1 MRFPEITSLAILV
14 MSAITTIWLAL
25 VFTSPYMVP
34 SGTLTDLS
42 GRVGYVDNADAFS
55 ELDPLPRV
63 VYRIGDSQCH
73 QIVER
78 SYFLNGNQMP
88 FCARDL
94 GLFIGLASASFF
106 ALYVRLAIN
115 PLLLLA
121 GLVPIGIDGGLQIM
135 TSYESVNAL
144 RLATG
149 IAAGATLA
157 LLLAVFLLAFRDE
170 EKESSSDAESGEG
183 TRVCGK
189 S

>member
-1 MRFPEITSLAILV
+1 MRFPEITSLAILA
-14 MSAITTIWLAL
+14 MSAFTTTWLVL
-25 VFTSPYMVP
+25 VVISPYMVP

-42 GRVGYVDNADAFS
+42 GRVGYVDNAEAFS
-55 ELDPLPRV
+55 ELDPLPRI

-94 GLFIGLASASFF
+94 GLFIGLASASLF
-106 ALYVRLAIN
+106 ALFVRLTIN
-115 PLLLLA
+115 PLLLLI
-121 GLVPIGIDGGLQIM
+121 GLAPIGIDGGLQMI

-149 IAAGATLA
+149 IVAGAALA
-157 LLLAVFLLAFRDE
+157 LLLAVFLLAFKNE
-170 EKESSSDAESGEG
+170 EGKGSSDAESGDDS
-183 TRVCGK
+183 CASSK

>member
-1 MRFPEITSLAILV
+1 MRFPEITSYAILA
-14 MSAITTIWLAL
+14 MFAITTIWLVL
-25 VFTSPYMVP
+25 VVISPFMVP
-34 SGTLTDLS
+34 KETLTDLS
-42 GRVGYVDNADAFS
+42 GRVGYLDNVELYS

-78 SYFLNGNQMP
+78 SYFLNENQMP
-88 FCARDL
+88 FCARDF
-94 GLFIGLASASFF
+94 GLFIGLAFASLF
-106 ALYVRLAIN
+106 ALFIRLAIN
-115 PLLLLA
+115 PLWLLV
-121 GLVPIGIDGGLQIM
+121 GLVPIAIDGGLQLV

-149 IAAGATLA
+149 IVAGAALA

-170 EKESSSDAESGEG
+170 DEESSSGSESGRG
-183 TRVCGK
+183 SGVSGK